1 MEIMVVAS
9 LLGTQGLITPFF
21 SPGMNEEVLAAGF
34 YKEFLNFIK
43 NHEYADPNLTPY
55 EAGSV
60 FKKVLKGLHLDSIT
74 EPQI

>member
-9 LLGTQGLITPFF
+9 LLGTQGLITRFC

-34 YKEFLNFIK
+34 YKEFLNFVK